1 MLDSCGAKD
10 TAGTATPQVQ
20 LNSWQELGAQ
30 PQHLKAALTQADKN
44 SLQGLIGG
52 CLQVE
57 EGQLVVSAQLH
68 LVADGFEQR
77 GGAVQL
83 GGKTATVTS
92 SRTLHSTA
100 RASSHP
106 LRMGSSAS
114 QPPWNTPDIFFPEN
128 RKTTGQTMAYLVLGL
143 LQVPARPQGEA
154 EAVTDFGFIFSATQL
169 LCQPQSWKGVRV
181 RECQGVLGGS
191 CAGRDSCG
199 AATTGTESGAVP
211 VVGW

>member
-1 MLDSCGAKD
+1 MEEARKNQRHPKPKDRHPSCCPEQKCCAVLDSCGAKD

-20 LNSWQELGAQ
+20 LNSWQEPGVQ

-68 LVADGFEQR
+68 LVADGFKQR

-106 LRMGSSAS
+106 
-114 QPPWNTPDIFFPEN
+114 
-128 RKTTGQTMAYLVLGL
+128 
-143 LQVPARPQGEA
+143 
-154 EAVTDFGFIFSATQL
+154 
-169 LCQPQSWKGVRV
+169 
-181 RECQGVLGGS
+181 
-191 CAGRDSCG
+191 
-199 AATTGTESGAVP
+199 
-211 VVGW
+211 